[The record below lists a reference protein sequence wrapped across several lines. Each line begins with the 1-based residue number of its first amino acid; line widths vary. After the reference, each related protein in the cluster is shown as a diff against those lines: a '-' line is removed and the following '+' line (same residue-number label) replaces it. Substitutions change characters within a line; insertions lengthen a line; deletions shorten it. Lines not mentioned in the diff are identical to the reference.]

1 MVFYQLPSGRSVF
14 ISTEKLISLTHQDI
28 QDLEASN
35 CGSYCNNPFLK
46 LPSSSEEFKN
56 EIDNEDDEYEDLT
69 PDMLS
74 DGDDEP
80 FIEVDYDNLLDE

>member
-1 MVFYQLPSGRSVF
+1 MISVDR
-14 ISTEKLISLTHQDI
+14 LLNLTHQDI

-35 CGSYCNNPFLK
+35 IGSHCNNPFVK
-46 LPSSSEEFKN
+46 LPTSSKEFDRELK
-56 EIDNEDDEYEDLT
+56 DEYDEEEYGDDDLT

-80 FIEVDYDNLLDE
+80 FIEVDYDNLLD